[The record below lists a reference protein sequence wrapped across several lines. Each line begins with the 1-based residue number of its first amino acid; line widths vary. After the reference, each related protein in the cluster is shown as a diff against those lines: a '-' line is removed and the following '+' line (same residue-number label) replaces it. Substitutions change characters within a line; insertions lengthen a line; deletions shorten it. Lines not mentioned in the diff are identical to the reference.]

1 MRSLQQLLCF
11 ILSLLSFL
19 SVFYSVGKLG
29 IFLATPVLQQREFR
43 RVMLTALL
51 DDRSLLKATLFSV
64 CFNSVWIV
72 LFVIQ
77 HSAMKAEVVK
87 RFWRKLG
94 LESAERSLYNIASA
108 YCLLIMMKNWKTT
121 QSYQLWHVDVE
132 SSPIL
137 WWTFVSAHIVS
148 WLVIYGGSVLMD
160 LPELVGLKQIYYD
173 LHDLAPPM
181 SYKSRELQ
189 ILYARL
195 RHPSFVGL
203 SVTLWITNSM
213 SLDRL
218 VLAVIWSTYMY
229 LSWNINKADLEYQK
243 YQLNRKKVELGKVSE

>member
-1 MRSLQQLLCF
+1 MLSFRQLVCF

-29 IFLATPVLQQREFR
+29 VFLATPVIQQRDFR
-43 RVMLTALL
+43 HVLLTTLL
-51 DDRSLLKATLFSV
+51 DDRGLLKATLFSL

-77 HSAMKAEVVK
+77 HSAMKADVVK

-94 LESAERSLYNIASA
+94 LEMAERSVYNIGTA
-108 YCLLIMMKNWKTT
+108 YCLLIMLKNWKTT
-121 QSYQLWHVDVE
+121 QSYQLWYVDVE
-132 SSPIL
+132 SSPVL

-148 WLVIYGGSVLMD
+148 WVVIYGGSLLMD
-160 LPELVGLKQIYYD
+160 LPELIGLKQIYYD
-173 LHDLAPPM
+173 VNDLAPPM
-181 SYKSRELQ
+181 SYKSRELRSF
-189 ILYARL
+189 YGRL

-203 SVTLWITNSM
+203 SVVLWITNSM

-218 VLAVIWSTYMY
+218 LLAIIWSTYMY
-229 LSWNINKADLEYQK
+229 LSWNTNKTDLEYQK
-243 YQLNRKKVELGKVSE
+243 YQLGRKKVELTNVQE